1 MSASPPLPY
10 RLDCSTGITGL
21 DFVLCGGIPR
31 NRFCV
36 VQGNPGVGKTTI
48 GLQFLL
54 DGRAQGETGLFITLS
69 ESLDELTEVA
79 ASHGWTLD
87 GLHIFE
93 LANLQEHIDIDAQST
108 LFHPSEVELSKVSGV
123 LMAEIER
130 VKPARIV
137 FDSL

>member
-1 MSASPPLPY
+1 MLESPCHPVSP
-10 RLDCSTGITGL
+10 DCSTGIDGL

-36 VQGNPGVGKTTI
+36 VQGNPGVGKTTV

-54 DGRAQGETGLFITLS
+54 EGQARGETCLFITLS

-79 ASHGWTLD
+79 ASHGWSLD

-93 LANLQEHIDIDAQST
+93 LASLQEHIDLDAQST
-108 LFHPSEVELSKVSGV
+108 LFHPSEVELSQVSSV
-123 LMAEIER
+123 LMGEI
-130 VKPARIV
+130 A
-137 FDSL
+137 